1 MTLSVR
7 PFSPTTLPAQNDSFV
22 KYEGV
27 GLQLPPIQNKTEPNL
42 RILAHSKG
50 AISKHYLQVSRT
62 WDMANRTTR
71 EKILVDFIQRNQGKT
86 GPQLELELG
95 NGASLFLTRISA
107 WLRLTYLM
115 GTNISLQIRA
125 VSVFIGASGGHRF
138 LAEFLE
144 VGGVLTVLEILGLSQ
159 VSDVL
164 HFLTSSPRKQM
175 RFVF

>member
-27 GLQLPPIQNKTEPNL
+27 GLCLPPIHDQKKEPNL

-50 AISKHYLQVSRT
+50 TISKHYLQVSRT
-62 WDMANRTTR
+62 WDMANRSTR
-71 EKILVDFIQRNQGKT
+71 EKILADFIQRNQGKT

-159 VSDVL
+159 VSDVS
-164 HFLTSSPRKQM
+164 FL
-175 RFVF
+175 